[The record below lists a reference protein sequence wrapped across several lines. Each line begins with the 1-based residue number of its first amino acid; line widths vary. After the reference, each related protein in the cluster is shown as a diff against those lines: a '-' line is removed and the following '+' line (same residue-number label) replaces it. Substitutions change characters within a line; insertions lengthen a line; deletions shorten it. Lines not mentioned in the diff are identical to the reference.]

1 VGGHADLGR
10 TRSSPDEIGS
20 AAPVDY
26 SGKVALIPAS
36 PDLEAVRGRPTT
48 HPITITK
55 RRTMSGRS
63 RPQSNSPWVIDT
75 RALGRRPGTLR
86 ELRLAAPVDE
96 PMGLDVVAVPPGAE
110 VDLDLRLEAVAEGV
124 LVSGTA
130 AAVAVGQ
137 CSRCLIDLTEPVI
150 ARIRELYAYP
160 ESATAATTEDDEIA
174 RLVDDLVDLQPVV
187 HDEVVLAL
195 PMAPLCRPDC
205 PGLCAVCGERFDDL
219 EPGHS
224 HEILDP
230 RWAALR
236 DRLDTDSPESADRP
250 AAGPVD

>member
-1 VGGHADLGR
+1 
-10 TRSSPDEIGS
+10 
-20 AAPVDY
+20 
-26 SGKVALIPAS
+26 
-36 PDLEAVRGRPTT
+36 
-48 HPITITK
+48 
-55 RRTMSGRS
+55 MSGHS

-96 PMGLDVVAVPPGAE
+96 PMGLDVVAVPPGSD
-110 VDLDLRLEAVAEGV
+110 VDLELRLEAVSEGV

-137 CSRCLIDLTEPVI
+137 CSRCLVDLTEPVI

-160 ESATAATTEDDEIA
+160 ESTTAATTDDDELP
-174 RLVDDLVDLQPVV
+174 RLVDDLVDLEPLVR
-187 HDEVVLAL
+187 DEVVLAL

-205 PGLCAVCGERFDDL
+205 PGLCSVCGERFDDL

-224 HEILDP
+224 HEILDS

-236 DRLDTDSPESADRP
+236 DKFDRDTAKSDTSESTDRP
-250 AAGPVD
+250 HAGSGE

>member
-1 VGGHADLGR
+1 MMSAHPRPHA
-10 TRSSPDEIGS
+10 
-20 AAPVDY
+20 
-26 SGKVALIPAS
+26 
-36 PDLEAVRGRPTT
+36 
-48 HPITITK
+48 
-55 RRTMSGRS
+55 
-63 RPQSNSPWVIDT
+63 NSPWVIDT

-86 ELRLAAPVDE
+86 ALRLAAPVDE
-96 PMGLDVVAVPPGAE
+96 PIGLDVVAVPPGAD

-130 AAVAVGQ
+130 AATAVGQ

-160 ESATAATTEDDEIA
+160 DSTTAATTDDDEIA
-174 RLVDDLVDLQPVV
+174 RLVDDLVDLEPLVR
-187 HDEVVLAL
+187 DEVVLAL

-205 PGLCAVCGERFDDL
+205 PGLCAECGERFDDL

-236 DRLDTDSPESADRP
+236 DRFDVNRRYTREHGPATLPGPASKREGDRSWLSRRGRCR
-250 AAGPVD
+250 AATPVRVVRSGRPPCRPW

>member
-1 VGGHADLGR
+1 LVLATPSTTLEGLPCAPGRHLMAARSVRAGGR
-10 TRSSPDEIGS
+10 IS
-20 AAPVDY
+20 AV
-26 SGKVALIPAS
+26 
-36 PDLEAVRGRPTT
+36 PTPST
-48 HPITITK
+48 DQD
-55 RRTMSGRS
+55 RNVTMSGHA

-86 ELRLAAPVDE
+86 ALRLAAPVDE
-96 PMGLDVVAVPPGAE
+96 PMGLDVVAVPPGSD

-150 ARIRELYAYP
+150 AKIRELYAYP
-160 ESATAATTEDDEIA
+160 ESTTAATTDDDELP
-174 RLVDDLVDLQPVV
+174 RLVDDLVDLEPLVR
-187 HDEVVLAL
+187 DEVVLAL

-205 PGLCAVCGERFDDL
+205 PGLCAECGERFDDL

-236 DRLDTDSPESADRP
+236 DRFDTETPESTDRP
-250 AAGPVD
+250 HAGSGE